1 MFKCNDY
8 NFYSWLGPAD
18 MSSFEHATN
27 LTLSL
32 IDLIW
37 LFYQRLSQGSL
48 LVKCLSCP
56 FIFCDAYDGC
66 VERLIPMFSK

>member
-1 MFKCNDY
+1 MFNCNDY
-8 NFYSWLGPAD
+8 NFYSWFSPAD
-18 MSSFEHATN
+18 MSSFEQAPN

-48 LVKCLSCP
+48 LAKCLSCP
-56 FIFCDAYDGC
+56 FICCDAYDGC

>member
-8 NFYSWLGPAD
+8 NFYSWFGPAD

-32 IDLIW
+32 IDLI
-37 LFYQRLSQGSL
+37 
-48 LVKCLSCP
+48 
-56 FIFCDAYDGC
+56 
-66 VERLIPMFSK
+66 